1 MTDVQASGPHAF
13 TNSLNPT
20 LYNKI
25 MAAERNLI
33 LTICTGNVCR
43 SPMAEKLLQHALAAE
58 DAPLNQI
65 EIVSA
70 GVAAEY
76 GDPASPNSVTALK
89 KVKIDLD
96 RHKSQPLTQDLIDRA
111 FLILGMTQSHID
123 ILNHY
128 HTGLPERVHLFRE
141 FMGRGELT
149 EIPDPYGQSYTAY
162 SACFDSIAEAI
173 PSLVMYLKN
182 EYTI

>member
-1 MTDVQASGPHAF
+1 
-13 TNSLNPT
+13 
-20 LYNKI
+20 
-25 MAAERNLI
+25 
-33 LTICTGNVCR
+33 
-43 SPMAEKLLQHALAAE
+43 MAEKLLQHALAAE

-123 ILNHY
+123 ILNHN

-149 EIPDPYGQSYTAY
+149 EIPDPYGQSYTAN
-162 SACFDSIAEAI
+162 SACFDSMAEAI
-173 PSLVMYLKN
+173 PSLIAYLKS
-182 EYTI
+182 EYKI